1 MKKYKYAVT
10 GTSQGLGKYLVERYH
25 GQSFS
30 RSNGYDISTYEGR
43 QKILNDVNFDVF
55 INNARHGFGQTEIL
69 YDLYEKFKNT
79 DKIIISIGSFGKE
92 YYLQEKPYKY
102 GIEKL
107 ALNEASKQLSVLET
121 PLKFIC
127 LNFGYLEN
135 KGGSVTFE
143 DVANYID
150 IHVEMSSKYKI
161 IESLLRY

>member
-1 MKKYKYAVT
+1 MKFAVT
-10 GTSQGLGKYLVERYH
+10 GTSQGLGKYLADRYNA
-25 GQSFS
+25 QSFS
-30 RSNGYDISTYEGR
+30 RDHGYDITTPSGR
-43 QKILNDVNFDVF
+43 KKIVEDANFDVF
-55 INNARHGFGQTEIL
+55 INSARCGFSQTELL
-69 YDLYEKFKNT
+69 YNLYEEYKDTN
-79 DKIIISIGSFGKE
+79 KIIVSIGSFGKE

-135 KGGSVTFE
+135 KGGDVTFNMVG
-143 DVANYID
+143 DFID
-150 IHVEMSSKYKI
+150 DHIKLSSKYRI

>member
-1 MKKYKYAVT
+1 MHNYKYTVT
-10 GTSQGLGKYLVERYH
+10 GSSQGLGKYLSNRYNA
-25 GQSFS
+25 QAFA
-30 RSNGYDISTYEGR
+30 RKDGYDISTYEGR
-43 QKILNDVNFDVF
+43 KKIVEDADFDVF
-55 INNARHGFGQTEIL
+55 INNARHGFFQTELL
-69 YDLYEKFKNT
+69 YDLYDKFKHTN
-79 DKIIISIGSFGKE
+79 KVIISIGSFGKE

-135 KGGSVTFE
+135 KGSTVTFE
-143 DVANYID
+143 DVANFID
-150 IHVEMSSKYKI
+150 IHVEMSKKYKI

>member
-1 MKKYKYAVT
+1 MKYAVT
-10 GTSQGLGKYLVERYH
+10 GTSQGLGKHLAQRYNA
-25 GQSFS
+25 QAFS
-30 RSNGYDISTYEGR
+30 RNHGYDITTAAGR
-43 QKILNDVNFDVF
+43 KKIVENANFDVF
-55 INNARHGFGQTEIL
+55 INNARHGFAQTELL
-69 YDLYEKFKNT
+69 YDLYHEYKDT

-135 KGGSVTFE
+135 KGGEVTFD
-143 DVANYID
+143 DVGDYID
-150 IHVEMSSKYKI
+150 LHVELSKKYRI

>member
-1 MKKYKYAVT
+1 MKFAVT
-10 GTSQGLGKYLVERYH
+10 GTSQGLGKYLAERYNA
-25 GQSFS
+25 QCFS
-30 RSNGYDISTYEGR
+30 RDHGYDITTAAGR
-43 QKILNDVNFDVF
+43 KKIVENANFDVF
-55 INNARHGFGQTEIL
+55 INNARCGFAQTELL
-69 YDLYEKFKNT
+69 YTLYEEFKDTN
-79 DKIIISIGSFGKE
+79 KIVVSIGSFGKE

-135 KGGSVTFE
+135 KGGDVTFNMVG
-143 DVANYID
+143 DFID
-150 IHVEMSSKYKI
+150 EHIKLSSKYRI

>member
-1 MKKYKYAVT
+1 MKYAVT
-10 GTSQGLGKYLVERYH
+10 GTSQGLGKYLAERYNA
-25 GQSFS
+25 QCFS
-30 RSNGYDISTYEGR
+30 RASGYDITSSAGR
-43 QKILNDVNFDVF
+43 RKIVENANFDVF
-55 INNARHGFGQTEIL
+55 INSARHGFAQTELL
-69 YDLYEKFKNT
+69 YDLYKEFKDT

-135 KGGSVTFE
+135 KGGKVTFE
-143 DVANYID
+143 MVGDFIDEHVKLAN
-150 IHVEMSSKYKI
+150 KYNI
-161 IESLLRY
+161 VESLLRY

>member
-1 MKKYKYAVT
+1 
-10 GTSQGLGKYLVERYH
+10 
-25 GQSFS
+25 
-30 RSNGYDISTYEGR
+30 
-43 QKILNDVNFDVF
+43 
-55 INNARHGFGQTEIL
+55 
-69 YDLYEKFKNT
+69 LYEEYKDTN
-79 DKIIISIGSFGKE
+79 KIIVSIGSFGKE

-135 KGGSVTFE
+135 KGGDVTFNMVG
-143 DVANYID
+143 DFID
-150 IHVEMSSKYKI
+150 DHIKLSSKYRI